1 MTDQNFAATDPFDAR
16 LEAPQ
21 ASADGALDID
31 PARRAR
37 VLVEALP
44 FIRRFSGHTIVV
56 KLGGAAIEGGDVDP
70 VLQDVVL
77 LRFVGLRPVLVHG
90 GGPAITAWQ
99 KRMGI
104 ESRFVNGL
112 RVTDAQTMELAKM
125 VLTGKIGP
133 ELVGAIHRL
142 GGQAIGLSGEDG
154 PTLLVTPRRAEAGED
169 LGFVGDVAQVN
180 PEPIE
185 AILDQG
191 RIPVV
196 ASIGLGYDGQAYN
209 VNADSV
215 AAELAVALKAT
226 KLLLLTDVE
235 GVRDADG
242 SLISQL
248 DVARAQR
255 LVATGT
261 VSGGMIPKLLAAIRA
276 LDGAQA
282 AHIIDGRVAHSLLLE
297 LLTESGVGT
306 MLVQPVTTSLE
317 TP

>member
-1 MTDQNFAATDPFDAR
+1 MTDTNSAIPSLTVAAAAAMPGAAAPVDP
-16 LEAPQ
+16 
-21 ASADGALDID
+21 SV
-31 PARRAR
+31 RAR

-56 KLGGAAIEGGDVDP
+56 KLGGAAIEGGDVLA

-90 GGPAITAWQ
+90 GGPAISAWQ
-99 KRMGI
+99 QRMGI
-104 ESRFVNGL
+104 ETRFVNGL
-112 RVTDAQTMELAKM
+112 RVTDARTMELAKM

-133 ELVGAIHRL
+133 DLVAAIHQL

-154 PTLLVTPRRAEAGED
+154 PTLLVTPRRAEGGED
-169 LGFVGDVAQVN
+169 LGYVGDVAQVN

-185 AILDQG
+185 SILDQG

-209 VNADSV
+209 VNSDTV

-226 KLLLLTDVE
+226 KLLLLTDVD
-235 GVRDADG
+235 GVHDADG
-242 SLISQL
+242 ALISEL
-248 DVARAQR
+248 DGARAER
-255 LVATGT
+255 LISAGVIR
-261 VSGGMIPKLLAAIRA
+261 GGMIPKVLAAVRA
-276 LDGAQA
+276 VHGAAA
-282 AHIIDGRVAHSLLLE
+282 AHIIDGRVPHSLLLE

-306 MLVQPVTTSLE
+306 MLTPATTTTLE
-317 TP
+317 AP

>member
-1 MTDQNFAATDPFDAR
+1 MIDQNTAV
-16 LEAPQ
+16 
-21 ASADGALDID
+21 DID
-31 PARRAR
+31 PGRRAQ

-56 KLGGAAIEGGDVDP
+56 KLGGAAIDGGDVEA

-90 GGPAITAWQ
+90 GGPAISEWQ
-99 KRMGI
+99 RRMGI

-133 ELVGAIHRL
+133 ELVATIHRL

-154 PTLLVTPRRAEAGED
+154 PTLLVTPRQTEAGEE

-185 AILDQG
+185 AVLDQG

-215 AAELAVALKAT
+215 AAELAVALHAT

-248 DVARAQR
+248 DIARAQR
-255 LVATGT
+255 LIATGT
-261 VSGGMIPKLLAAIRA
+261 VNGGMIPKLRAAIRA

-282 AHIIDGRVAHSLLLE
+282 AHVIDGRVPHSLLLE

-306 MLVQPVTTSLE
+306 MLVQPATTSME
-317 TP
+317 AS